1 MGSIPAS
8 RTKRGLDMHAFLEK
22 RIPQIA
28 AICEQHGVTHLELF
42 GSATGDQF
50 DPQHSDY
57 DFLAD
62 LNHAI
67 PGSRASRW
75 IALAEALEALLG
87 RPVDLVNPKY
97 IRNPYFLKSVNDSR
111 TVIYERQSA
120 QTVA

>member
-1 MGSIPAS
+1 
-8 RTKRGLDMHAFLEK
+8 MHASLEN

-28 AICEQHGVTHLELF
+28 AICEQYGVTHLELF
-42 GSATGDQF
+42 GSATSDTF

-62 LNHAI
+62 LNHEM

-97 IRNPYFLKSVNDSR
+97 IRNLYFLKSVNDSR
-111 TVIYERQSA
+111 TVIYDKQSA
-120 QTVA
+120 QTIA